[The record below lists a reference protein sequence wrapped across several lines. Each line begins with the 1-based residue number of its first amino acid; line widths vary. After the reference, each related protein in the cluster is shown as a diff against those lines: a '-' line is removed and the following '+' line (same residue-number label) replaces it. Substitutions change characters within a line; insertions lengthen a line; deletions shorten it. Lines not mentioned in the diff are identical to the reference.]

1 MTIVS
6 FRIYLDGVSKGPNI
20 LSRIIS
26 KCLRDVLQSPT
37 VSDTNKIFLKNKFV
51 EASMNKEEVLKLIE
65 QAVKDATAPLIK
77 RIEELERQQ
86 EIDATDIKILK
97 QGGNI

>member
-1 MTIVS
+1 
-6 FRIYLDGVSKGPNI
+6 
-20 LSRIIS
+20 
-26 KCLRDVLQSPT
+26 
-37 VSDTNKIFLKNKFV
+37 
-51 EASMNKEEVLKLIE
+51 MNKEEVLKLIE
-65 QAVKDATAPLIK
+65 QAVKDATTPLIK